1 MKQLQIFEPAMC
13 CNTGFSGVGVDTE
26 LIRISAVIKALAK
39 RDIKLERFNLSKEP
53 QEFINNTEV
62 NYYINTVGIDNL
74 PVTTLDGKIVLEGR
88 YPSNEE
94 IAKYLEVP
102 VEALGETPKILG
114 VTIEN

>member
-1 MKQLQIFEPAMC
+1 MKKLQIFEPAMC

-39 RDIKLERFNLSKEP
+39 REIKLDRFNLSKEP
-53 QEFINNTEV
+53 QEFINHAEV
-62 NYYINTVGIDNL
+62 NKYVNTVGIDKL

-94 IAKYLEVP
+94 IAEYLELP
-102 VEALGETPKILG
+102 IEALGEKPKILG
-114 VTIEN
+114 VSIES